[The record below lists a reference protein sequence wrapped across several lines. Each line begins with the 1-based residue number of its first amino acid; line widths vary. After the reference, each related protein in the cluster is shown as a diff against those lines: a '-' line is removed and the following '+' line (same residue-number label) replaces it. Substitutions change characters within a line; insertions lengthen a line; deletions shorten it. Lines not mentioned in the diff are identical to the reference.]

1 MQYIRTTYISIPI
14 MKKIST
20 EELKEK
26 RQQLMDKINALEC
39 KILRGSVIESYKKC
53 GKPGCKCEH
62 GKGHGPKYSMTINFP
77 RRRPENDYIRLEQIT
92 QVKEYVTNYHQ
103 LKDLIEQICAINRI
117 IVKRR
122 EEL

>member
-1 MQYIRTTYISIPI
+1 MNNLST
-14 MKKIST
+14 KK
-20 EELKEK
+20 LKGK
-26 RQQLMDKINALEC
+26 RQQLIDKINALEG
-39 KILRGSVIESYKKC
+39 KFLRGSVIESYKKC
-53 GKPGCKCEH
+53 GKSGCKCEQWE
-62 GKGHGPKYSMTINFP
+62 GHGPKYSMTINFP
-77 RRRPENDYIRLEQIT
+77 KRRPENDYIRLEQIT

>member
-1 MQYIRTTYISIPI
+1 

>member
-1 MQYIRTTYISIPI
+1 MNNLST
-14 MKKIST
+14 KK
-20 EELKEK
+20 LKGK
-26 RQQLMDKINALEC
+26 RQQLIDKINALEG
-39 KILRGSVIESYKKC
+39 KFLRGSVIESYKKC
-53 GKPGCKCEH
+53 GKPGCKCQH

-77 RRRPENDYIRLEQIT
+77 KRRPENDYIRLEQIT
-92 QVKEYVTNYHQ
+92 QVKEYLTNYHQ